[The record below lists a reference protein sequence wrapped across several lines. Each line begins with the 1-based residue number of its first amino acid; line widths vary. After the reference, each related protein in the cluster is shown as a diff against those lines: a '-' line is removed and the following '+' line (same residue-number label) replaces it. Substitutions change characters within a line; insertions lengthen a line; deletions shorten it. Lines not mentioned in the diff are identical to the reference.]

1 MPLHTASISAF
12 PSLANTR
19 DNKMNSLYIVLYF
32 WLMPNEPEVISV
44 IWVNV
49 GISNG
54 DMQFDNMEVLWKD
67 AFMEAKQ
74 TILPSKIVT
83 IEYDPGLTVGKN

>member
-32 WLMPNEPEVISV
+32 WLMSNKQEVVSV
-44 IWVNV
+44 TCFNV
-49 GISNG
+49 GVANG
-54 DMQFDNMEVLWKD
+54 DIQFDNMEVLWKD
-67 AFMEAKQ
+67 AFMEASLQKQ
-74 TILPSKIVT
+74 
-83 IEYDPGLTVGKN
+83 